1 MVESPRPDKS
11 LEKPKEK
18 PQDIAD
24 MTVVARDKEEQDQE
38 DHIGQKLSQQVP
50 LSRCTDTEKLAM
62 LTEAILDN
70 RKRTF
75 QMYKR
80 ERQEYRVAEIDHII
94 GQKVRMKVSERYEN
108 IGKIPGV
115 KLDAIKRAKI
125 LKDLQVKEEHAP
137 EEVKLVDQEKIEGQA
152 GQSAAS
158 KPDISLTVQNT
169 IEDIEREKQL
179 VETSNKQISEKSQSL
194 V

>member
-1 MVESPRPDKS
+1 
-11 LEKPKEK
+11 
-18 PQDIAD
+18 
-24 MTVVARDKEEQDQE
+24 
-38 DHIGQKLSQQVP
+38 
-50 LSRCTDTEKLAM
+50 M
-62 LTEAILDN
+62 LKDAILDN

-75 QMYKR
+75 KMYKR

-137 EEVKLVDQEKIEGQA
+137 EEVKLVD
-152 GQSAAS
+152 
-158 KPDISLTVQNT
+158 
-169 IEDIEREKQL
+169 
-179 VETSNKQISEKSQSL
+179 
-194 V
+194 